1 MKPALKLGVSQQ
13 LSLTPQLRQAIRLL
27 QLSAVELEIEIR
39 EALESNPLLE
49 QDESGEDGDAEAVA
63 GGGAGRR
70 TRQRRGFRPGR

>member
-27 QLSAVELEIEIR
+27 QLSAAELEIEIR

-49 QDESGEDGDAEAVA
+49 QDESGEDGDAEALPPEA
-63 GGGAGRR
+63 APADERASAANDRR
-70 TRQRRGFRPGR
+70 